1 MRVVVCLIDPSLQ
14 RLLFYSVRYYF
25 GSTGSS
31 EEEATC
37 RLCNWIRHLFF
48 FISLVYGGSV
58 MSLRPFLLLLFLF
71 LLVGRLAQGST
82 FNTREQNIS
91 TVLESIARYIS
102 DQIRCLSRC
111 FHVFVQEDSKCNR
124 IGTNIRK
131 CLMTLIPTF
140 ADEINSYPYIS
151 AVCLYEKLRELIS

>member
-1 MRVVVCLIDPSLQ
+1 MELKRPLRHFVSSITLKLQSLAQLLPSP
-14 RLLFYSVRYYF
+14 SP
-25 GSTGSS
+25 S
-31 EEEATC
+31 
-37 RLCNWIRHLFF
+37 IF

-102 DQIRCLSRC
+102 D
-111 FHVFVQEDSKCNR
+111 
-124 IGTNIRK
+124 
-131 CLMTLIPTF
+131 
-140 ADEINSYPYIS
+140 
-151 AVCLYEKLRELIS
+151 

>member
-1 MRVVVCLIDPSLQ
+1 MELKRPLRHFVSSITLKLQSLAQLLPSP
-14 RLLFYSVRYYF
+14 SP
-25 GSTGSS
+25 S
-31 EEEATC
+31 
-37 RLCNWIRHLFF
+37 IF